1 MNDSIFTRRNF
12 LAASA
17 AAAVL
22 GPQIPALAAD
32 EPLRGRI
39 RKAMIVRIPT
49 EATLQPYK
57 EAGFEGVEAQEYTKM
72 TEEEATRL
80 REKAAAM
87 DMRIHSVMRGWASF
101 NSDDA
106 KKRNATIEETRQAMR
121 IAKAYGADD
130 ILLVPCRIG
139 NEVAMPD
146 PGDFD
151 IEFDEKTLHVSR
163 VVAGD
168 NSKFEGYIAAQNKAT
183 DMSRKAVEELIPLAE
198 ELKIIIALEN
208 VWNNLWVQPKLY
220 KAFVASFNHK
230 YVKSYFDVGNHVKY
244 RGTPVQD
251 WIPILGNLIVRL
263 HFKGYHLGATT
274 KEDKWPSQFKPAQH
288 LHGEADSI
296 NWKAVRKALSDI
308 NFDGWASIEEGGLP
322 PAEFNKRFDLIIA
335 GK

>member
-1 MNDSIFTRRNF
+1 MNDSLLSRRNF

-17 AAAVL
+17 AATVL
-22 GPQIPALAAD
+22 GSQLPTLAAD
-32 EPLRGRI
+32 ESLRGRI

-49 EATLQPYK
+49 EGTLLPYK
-57 EAGFEGVEAQEYTKM
+57 QAGFEGVEAQEYLKM
-72 TEEEATRL
+72 TEAEATGL
-80 REKAAAM
+80 RTKAEAM
-87 DMRIHSVMRGWASF
+87 GMRIHSVMRGWASF
-101 NSDDA
+101 NSDDE
-106 KKRNATIEETRQAMR
+106 KKRNSTIEETRQAMR
-121 IAKAYGADD
+121 VAKWYGADD
-130 ILLVPCRIG
+130 ILCVPCRIG
-139 NEVAMPD
+139 PNDATIPEPA
-146 PGDFD
+146 DFD

-168 NSKFEGYIAAQNKAT
+168 NSKYASYIAAQNKAT

-220 KAFVASFNHK
+220 KAFVKSFNHP

-244 RGTPVQD
+244 RKTPVHE

-263 HFKGYHLGATT
+263 HFKGYKLGETT
-274 KEDKWPSQFKPAQH
+274 KEDKWVH
-288 LHGEADSI
+288 LRDGDSI
-296 NWKAVRKALSDI
+296 DWKAVRKALSDI

-322 PAEFNKRFDLIIA
+322 LPEFNRRFDLIIA